1 MARPSVSRSRPVA
14 SPPAKTVSDTAPPRA
29 KRTTAK
35 AATRAPALN
44 ADTLAQLGAPRLAEL
59 LMGYAEA
66 DPALAR
72 SLRLAL
78 AETGGAGHLAA
89 EVEKRLRTIRRSKGF
104 VEWDKVRPL
113 ARELDAL
120 RETIGGP
127 LAAASPSDAVTQMRL
142 FLGLAAGVF
151 ERSDD
156 GSGALGSVFRDAGAD
171 LGRLW
176 TALPD
181 PDPQA
186 LAREVLA
193 LWDADEYGV
202 TDGLL
207 EAASPA
213 LGDEGRA
220 ELRRLMQVRLAAL
233 PPETGRDGLQSWRG
247 RGELAWRLGQVADLD
262 SDVDAYIAAAEQG
275 GAAENHAGD
284 IAERLIAH
292 GRADEA
298 LAWLDRGAVGR
309 HAGEELRHA
318 DLRVAALVALGRTEQ
333 AQALRWEAFRR
344 WLSAGHLRAYLRGLP
359 NFDDVE
365 AEDRAIAHALAHEDR
380 DRALAFLVAW
390 PNLEAAS
397 RLVRAH
403 HEQLDGRDYGRLRP
417 AADALAERYP
427 AAASLLHRRLAED
440 VLQRA
445 ASRHYQYAARDVLA
459 AAALAPVLSEE
470 EGPESHDAFMA
481 RLRREHPRKAA
492 FWSLLGDVAGR

>member
-1 MARPSVSRSRPVA
+1 MARPRTSRSRPI
-14 SPPAKTVSDTAPPRA
+14 PPPSKTASDTGPPPRA

-35 AATRAPALN
+35 VAARASVLN
-44 ADTLAQLGAPRLAEL
+44 ADTLAQLGAPRLAGL

-120 RETIGGP
+120 RATIAGP
-127 LAAASPSDAVTQMRL
+127 LAAASPSDAVAQMRL
-142 FLGLAAGVF
+142 FLDLAEGVF

-156 GSGALGSVFRDAGAD
+156 GSGTLSTVFRDAGAD

-176 TALPD
+176 AALPGRD
-181 PDPQA
+181 PEV

-247 RGELAWRLGQVADLD
+247 RGELAWRLGQIADLD
-262 SDVDAYIAAAEQG
+262 GDVDAYIAAAEQG
-275 GAAENHAGD
+275 GAVENHTAN

-292 GRADEA
+292 GRSEEA

-309 HAGEELRHA
+309 HAGDELRHA

-359 NFDDVE
+359 GFDDVE
-365 AEDRAIAHALAHEDR
+365 AEDRAIAHTLAHADR
-380 DRALAFLVAW
+380 DQALAFLVAW

-403 HEQLDGRDYGRLRP
+403 HERLDGRDYGRLRP

-440 VLQRA
+440 VLRRA
-445 ASRHYQYAARDVLA
+445 ASRHYQYAARDVSA
-459 AAALAPVLSEE
+459 CAGLAPMLPAEDGLE
-470 EGPESHDAFMA
+470 NHAAFMA

-492 FWSLLGDVAGR
+492 FWSLLGEVRL